1 MNNLKTKEND
11 LDVGKW
17 KSVPVDS
24 SDEVD
29 NEVLEHKKFNT
40 QRNLDK
46 KNSLDNKIPDAT
58 TLIHINQ

>member
-1 MNNLKTKEND
+1 MNNLKTNEND

-46 KNSLDNKIPDAT
+46 KNSLDNKILDAT